1 MARKG
6 KGKPPA
12 YGSAAWHGEQY
23 QNRHRPCA
31 GGCGEAIDVYSAQR
45 KYGVA
50 GLWFCEACYFM
61 TPEGQT
67 AAAAMLAD
75 ACGVDGDD
83 DDGQHNGTSVR
94 SEERRVGKECVST
107 CRSRWSPYH

>member
-1 MARKG
+1 MVGFDGWRWPMARKG

-45 KYGVA
+45 KYGGA
-50 GLWFCEACYFM
+50 GLWFCDVCYFM
-61 TPEGQT
+61 TPEGT
-67 AAAAMLAD
+67 NAAIGRGSCRARLCQEGCSA
-75 ACGVDGDD
+75 V
-83 DDGQHNGTSVR
+83 V
-94 SEERRVGKECVST
+94 SEQ
-107 CRSRWSPYH
+107 